1 MNNNLG
7 NNNGCYGIGE
17 IEEEKEFLQHPKPPV
32 KLPRRSKESVAFH
45 RDPFNK
51 PELVHTLKGRELI
64 IFTILY
70 IIGVVG
76 IVILFEHV
84 MPVIF
89 IDEKMLAEQNRRSKI
104 YLANQMLS

>member
-7 NNNGCYGIGE
+7 NNNGGCYGIGE

-32 KLPRRSKESVAFH
+32 KLPRRSK
-45 RDPFNK
+45 
-51 PELVHTLKGRELI
+51 
-64 IFTILY
+64 
-70 IIGVVG
+70 
-76 IVILFEHV
+76 EHV